1 MDQSLSGP
9 TSLAVFVLPV
19 CAFILAVLW
28 PGPSR
33 RSILGITATC
43 GALAGMG
50 LYMWSHEAR
59 GLDGIVLALPSVLIG
74 VALGALGGVLGI
86 VARVV
91 GEWLQARE
99 QQS

>member
-1 MDQSLSGP
+1 MSGP

-19 CAFILAVLW
+19 CAFVFAVLW

-33 RSILGITATC
+33 RGIFGVTATC
-43 GALAGMG
+43 GALAGMV

-59 GLDGIVLALPSVLIG
+59 GLDGIVRALPSVLIG
-74 VALGALGGVLGI
+74 ATLGALAGVLGL

-99 QQS
+99 SQS